1 MLTVAVEAAT
11 DPELG
16 FPAWLRITHFLNFLF
31 IGLLIR
37 SGWEIIS
44 SHPRM
49 YWRNDCG
56 PGTEWIRF
64 TKKKV
69 PPEEGAYMARDDEC
83 TLSPLISLPGRK
95 KIGLA
100 RHWHAIVTALWVTNG
115 LVYVTLLFGTGQ
127 WRRLVPTSWD
137 VFPEAWE
144 SLKIYAGLG
153 VPSIEHFQP
162 YDALQQLMYFT
173 VVFIVAPLMI
183 ATGPVMSPA
192 VVGRFPWY
200 PKLFGG
206 RQAAR
211 SLHFL
216 GMAFFTV
223 FIVMHVA
230 LVFIVHP
237 KYNLT
242 NMMLG
247 EADPARF
254 AQALTMTIL
263 GIVVVVALWLAAS
276 YWSLADFRRAQ
287 VILVKLGEPLRKL
300 TVNRLSS
307 QQRKRQVWTEK
318 DISPYHWSNGFHPR
332 GDESPEWDALRE
344 NDWVDY
350 RLEIGGLVDH
360 PVSLTM
366 ADLRAMPR
374 QEQITMHTCMQ
385 GWTGI
390 AKWGGVKL
398 SDVVALVKKKPN
410 AKHLKFTSY
419 GLAQTMHDGK
429 PLEPYYTCLPMD
441 LVYEDETILA
451 FDMNDK
457 PLPLTFGAP
466 LRLRVESIHGYK
478 MVKYLRRIEW
488 IEDYAT
494 EGDGQGGT
502 REDSGYQALNARI

>member
-1 MLTVAVEAAT
+1 MIITAAA

-31 IGLLIR
+31 LGLLIR
-37 SGWEIIS
+37 SGWEIIAT
-44 SHPRM
+44 HPRM

-69 PPEEGAYMARDDEC
+69 PAEEGAYMAHDDQC
-83 TLSPLISLPGRK
+83 SLSPLIALPGRAS
-95 KIGLA
+95 IGA
-100 RHWHAIVTALWVTNG
+100 GRAWHGVVTMLWFLNG
-115 LVYVTLLFGTGQ
+115 LTYVVLLFGTGQ

-137 VFPEAWE
+137 VFAEAWE

-153 VPSIEHFQP
+153 VPSIEHFTP
-162 YDALQQLMYFT
+162 YDALQQLMYFF
-173 VVFIVAPLMI
+173 VVFVAAPLMI
-183 ATGPVMSPA
+183 VTGPVMSPA

-200 PKLFGG
+200 AKLFGG

-216 GMAFFTV
+216 GMAFFTL
-223 FIVMHVA
+223 FIVIHVT

-242 NMMLG
+242 HMMLG

-254 AQALTMTIL
+254 AQAFTMTVL
-263 GIVVVVALWLAAS
+263 GVVVVIGIWLFLS
-276 YWSLADFRRAQ
+276 YWTLADRRRAQ
-287 VILVKLGEPLRKL
+287 VLLHRVTEPVRRL
-300 TVNRLSS
+300 TVNRFASR
-307 QQRKRQVWTEK
+307 QRKSQVWTEE
-318 DISPYHWSNGFHPR
+318 DISPYHWSNGRHPTS
-332 GDESPEWDALRE
+332 DESPEWEQLRL
-344 NDWVDY
+344 NDWKDY
-350 RLEIGGLVDH
+350 RLEIGGLVDE
-360 PVSLTM
+360 PISLSLE
-366 ADLRAMPR
+366 DLRAMPR

-390 AKWGGVKL
+390 AKWGGVRL
-398 SDVVALVKKKPN
+398 SDVLALVERKPN
-410 AKHLKFTSY
+410 ARYLKLTSF
-419 GLAQTMHDGK
+419 GLAQKMHDGRA
-429 PLEPYYTCLPMD
+429 LEPYYSCLPLE
-441 LVYEDETILA
+441 LVYEDETMLA
-451 FDMNDK
+451 FDMNNQ

-478 MVKYLRRIEW
+478 MVKYLHSIEW

-502 REDSGYQALNARI
+502 REDSGYQSINAKI